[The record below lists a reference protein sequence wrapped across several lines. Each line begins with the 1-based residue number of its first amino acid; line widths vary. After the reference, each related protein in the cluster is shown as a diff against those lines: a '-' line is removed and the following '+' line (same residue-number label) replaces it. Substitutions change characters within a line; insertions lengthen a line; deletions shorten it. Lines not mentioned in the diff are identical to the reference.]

1 MADLIIVYWRDIP
14 AQVIVKKGRQN
25 AKRELPLRFTEA
37 IDMCAMRTGA
47 GDTDAYLA
55 EWRKAE
61 PVPVGDDLEAEADEG
76 AGRASTRSTTGSG
89 WSRSSRQAARK
100 MAEHQ
105 AVTQA
110 TLVKQAAPKSDY
122 KPADVSPQR
131 RVQRS
136 YTIRLWSVRHS
147 RALEWFYAQF
157 ADMFLLL
164 HPLWKGIGY
173 GRVEGPVKFVEKRV
187 KGFMFDCRMC
197 GQCVLSS
204 TGMSCPMNCPKQ
216 LRNGPCGGVRAN
228 GNCEVEPDMPCVWVK
243 AWEGSRNMVKGDAI
257 LNVQKPVDQSL
268 RETSAWLRVTAQAA
282 AEREKAKA
290 GATA

>member
-1 MADLIIVYWRDIP
+1 MSEATP
-14 AQVIVKKGRQN
+14 VK
-25 AKRELPLRFTEA
+25 
-37 IDMCAMRTGA
+37 
-47 GDTDAYLA
+47 
-55 EWRKAE
+55 
-61 PVPVGDDLEAEADEG
+61 EG
-76 AGRASTRSTTGSG
+76 A
-89 WSRSSRQAARK
+89 
-100 MAEHQ
+100 

-110 TLVKQAAPKSDY
+110 TLVKKAAPKSDY

-136 YTIRLWSVRHS
+136 FAVRLWSIRHS
-147 RALEWFYAQF
+147 RLLEWFYSRF

-173 GRVEGPVKFVEKRV
+173 GRVEAPIKFVEKRV

-228 GNCEVEPDMPCVWVK
+228 GNCEVEPNMPCVWVK
-243 AWEGSRNMVKGDAI
+243 AWEGSQNMVHGDKI
-257 LNVQKPVDQSL
+257 LDVQKPVDQSL

-282 AEREKAKA
+282 TAREAAANASKT
-290 GATA
+290 GASA